1 MKKYEI
7 IRKLFDHVMENGKE
21 YTKAD
26 AISAHCTRDILYAE
40 KQSSLIFSTEI
51 CDLLI
56 IYYCG
61 ISYCIE
67 IMFLYLYMF

>member
-26 AISAHCTRDILYAE
+26 AISAHCTRDTLKNRVHIKKIGRASCRE
-40 KQSSLIFSTEI
+40 RV
-51 CDLLI
+51 
-56 IYYCG
+56 
-61 ISYCIE
+61 
-67 IMFLYLYMF
+67 